1 MKSRKTIGVLLNAL
15 YGSYEYMIW
24 RNLSTISSQN
34 NIDLITFPGGALQ
47 STNSFEYQKNQI
59 FKLVNSNYLDGII
72 VLSGTLSNYIP
83 LIKFEAFIKSF
94 LPIPI
99 VSIGMEIKGIPSV
112 LIDNESGMRKATE
125 HLIEKHNKRD
135 FVVVVGSK
143 QSLESMTRYKTI
155 LETFEKYNINF
166 DETRTYYGNYT
177 RDDGKMAV
185 NQFFDQN
192 DYNIDAIIGTSD
204 HMLMYTL
211 DEIDKRNLDPNRKIG
226 SVGFDNIKES
236 LDREIPLT
244 TVTQPFNRIS
254 NEAINLIQAQLN
266 GDIVKF
272 STIVPVNLVI
282 RESCGCSYLNRDN
295 NIKGVPDSKS
305 VNKKNLG
312 TLFSESLFLNR
323 NGLMFQPLDNNWP
336 LILSQLYLDAVE
348 KSCYGEFYDYIEAL
362 LQESFDNFADTY
374 EWHSAISI
382 FFNLVKEFK
391 SDTYL
396 TIWREITTLIS
407 SLGEKYH
414 RKEDNYRE
422 NQSLGLYHVNQEL
435 IPTYNEK
442 ELKSIITRELPS
454 LGIPRAFIILY
465 QNEHQLS
472 SVKLYFDSKN
482 KELNYANQ
490 TDFSSSQL
498 LPDYLEDVLYNGV
511 SKMVMPLFFKE
522 QQLGYAIFE
531 VGTDYGI
538 VYETLA
544 TQISNAIKGV
554 KTSEK
559 LQRYNEELES
569 KVFERTKQLEK
580 INQQKSQFFMNLTH
594 ETKTPL
600 TLIQNYMSRFMDNHI
615 IDDDFLIIK
624 ENIDKLTRDM
634 VNVLDLE
641 KLNRGQLFYNNE
653 LLTPF
658 SDLIIERQDLY
669 SVTANKK
676 DITMDFNIDP
686 EIYINADPYAVDRI
700 INNLIDNS
708 IKYTQSGGH
717 IKISLTENDEFTTF
731 SVTDNGQGI
740 HDSRIDKIFEPYYQ
754 LSNEKRNIQGIGM
767 GLSIVQRIVKIL
779 DGEIFVDS
787 KLHEG
792 TTFRVVFKVC
802 KEHKNLNIKKIDRFQ
817 QKKYIVKNKS
827 DKTKKCPDVNTVI
840 LIVEDNDDMLSFLN
854 ESLSDLFTTYT
865 AKNGN
870 EALHVLQTIPLP
882 DVIISD
888 IMMDELDGYGLLERV
903 KRDMRYNSIPFLLL
917 SAKGSLEDKITG
929 LNLGA
934 IDFINKP
941 FHIDELKVK
950 ISSILT
956 NRKLIQQKETNCLEE
971 KIKSIF
977 DSYSSNITD
986 KSKVNLIDSDYIKEK
1001 KLTSRETEILD
1012 LMLKGLFNKEISF
1025 NMSIS
1030 ISTVE
1035 YHITNIYK
1043 KLNLCSRN
1051 ELISLEK
1058 QILAN

>member
-1 MKSRKTIGVLLNAL
+1 MKNRKTIGILLNAL

-24 RNLSTISSQN
+24 RNLLTISSQN

-59 FKLVNSNYLDGII
+59 FKLINTKYLDGII
-72 VLSGTLSNYIP
+72 ILSGTLSNYIP
-83 LIKFEAFIKSF
+83 LSKFESFVKSF

-99 VSIGMEIKGIPSV
+99 VSIGMGIKGVPSV
-112 LIDNESGMRKATE
+112 LIDNECGMRKATE
-125 HLIEKHNKRD
+125 HLILKHNKRD

-143 QSLESMTRYKTI
+143 QSLEAMTRYKTI
-155 LETFEKYNINF
+155 LETFKKHHIEY

-177 RDDGKMAV
+177 RDDGQMAV
-185 NQFFDQN
+185 NQFFDKN
-192 DYNIDAIIGTSD
+192 NYNIDAIIGTSD
-204 HMLMYTL
+204 QMLMYTL
-211 DEIDKRNLDPNRKIG
+211 DEIEKRNLDPNRQIG
-226 SVGFDNIKES
+226 AVGFDNIKES

-266 GDIVKF
+266 GDIVRF

-295 NIKGVPDSKS
+295 NIKGIPEVGT
-305 VNKKNLG
+305 VNNKNLG
-312 TLFSESLFLNR
+312 DFFNESLFLNR

-336 LILSQLYLDAVE
+336 VILSEMYIKAVE
-348 KSCYGEFYDYIEAL
+348 KNNYGDFYDYIEAL
-362 LQESFDNFADTY
+362 LLESFDNFADTY
-374 EWHSAISI
+374 EWHSAMSI
-382 FFNLVKEFK
+382 FFNLVKELE

-396 TIWREITTLIS
+396 SIWREITTLIS

-442 ELKSIITRELPS
+442 ELKTIITRELPS
-454 LGIPRAFIILY
+454 LGIPRAFIVLY
-465 QNEHQLS
+465 QNEHQFS
-472 SVKLYFDSKN
+472 SVKLYFDSQN
-482 KELNYANQ
+482 KELDYDNQ
-490 TDFSSSQL
+490 EVFNAGQL
-498 LPDYLEDVLYNGV
+498 LPDYLTDVLYNGI

-522 QQLGYAIFE
+522 QQLGYVIFE

-554 KTSEK
+554 RTSEK

-600 TLIQNYMSRFMDNHI
+600 TLIQNYMSRFMENHI

-641 KLNRGQLFYNNE
+641 KLNRGQLFYNND

-658 SDLIIERQDLY
+658 SDLILERKDLY

-676 DITMDFNIDP
+676 DITMDFMIEP
-686 EIYINADPYAVDRI
+686 GVYINADPYAIDRV

-717 IKISLTENDEFTTF
+717 IDITLSEDDSYTTF
-731 SVTDNGQGI
+731 TVKDNGQGI
-740 HDSRIDKIFEPYYQ
+740 DDSRIEKIFEPYYQ

-767 GLSIVQRIVKIL
+767 GLSIVKRIVKTL
-779 DGEIFVDS
+779 NGEIFVDS

-792 TTFRVVFKVC
+792 TTFRVMFKVC
-802 KEHKNLNIKKIDRFQ
+802 KEHNNLNITAINRYELKSPNI
-817 QKKYIVKNKS
+817 KNKL
-827 DKTKKCPDVNTVI
+827 DKTEKSPDLNTVV

-854 ESLSDLFTTYT
+854 ESLSDLYSTYT

-882 DVIISD
+882 DVILSD

-903 KRDMRYNSIPFLLL
+903 KRDIRYRSIPFLLL
-917 SAKGSLEDKITG
+917 SAKGTLEDKITG

-934 IDFINKP
+934 IDYINKP
-941 FHIDELKVK
+941 FHIEELKVK
-950 ISSILT
+950 IASIL
-956 NRKLIQQKETNCLEE
+956 NNKKLIQKKETDSIEE

-977 DSYSSNITD
+977 NDCGSNNTD
-986 KSKVNLIDSDYIKEK
+986 ASKVNLIDSDYIKEK
-1001 KLTSRETEILD
+1001 KLTLRETEILD

-1058 QILAN
+1058 QILNR